1 MACVDTY
8 TLTPTHLQVLRNCI
22 WLMLTVILHNLY
34 LKFIS
39 FLNYLICILLLVKMN
54 SSDDNGNQFL
64 MDMIASGVQAKNK
77 PVLPA
82 IRAYTSIC
90 LVRELRMMLIKSKK
104 KSRMMLINKPIM
116 YISNISFFNICIY
129 IYT

>member
-8 TLTPTHLQVLRNCI
+8 TLTHTHLQVLRNCI

-82 IRAYTSIC
+82 IRTYTSIC
-90 LVRELRMMLIKSKK
+90 PVRELRMMLIKSKK
-104 KSRMMLINKPIM
+104 KS
-116 YISNISFFNICIY
+116 
-129 IYT
+129 

>member
-1 MACVDTY
+1 
-8 TLTPTHLQVLRNCI
+8 
-22 WLMLTVILHNLY
+22 MLTVILHNLY

-82 IRAYTSIC
+82 IRTYTSIC
-90 LVRELRMMLIKSKK
+90 PVRELRMMLIKSKK